1 MMNFDRNTQVVDCRL
16 GVSHGKGGSLARA
29 GTLSQAGK
37 LDVVVVAMGSGRRH
51 VTKPIC
57 EITFAIRKENIQTG
71 VLVLYA
77 GTGYPESG
85 TMGSFGID
93 PKEVDQINMHKMA
106 IIHFGNVRNHFVKK
120 ARDIFSGVRI
130 PAIIITQALVDFEDF
145 AKVGIKTRN
154 VKPRKE
160 DQLSDGVI
168 MNLVNGVSRGDAA
181 SREKLSEIIVK
192 VKETLGQI
200 Q

>member
-1 MMNFDRNTQVVDCRL
+1 MNFDRNTQVVDCRL
-16 GVSHGKGGSLARA
+16 GISHGKGGSLARA

-57 EITFAIRKENIQTG
+57 EITYAIRRENIQTG

-77 GTGYPESG
+77 GTGYPDSG

-93 PKEVDQINMHKMA
+93 PKEIDQINMHKMA

-120 ARDIFSGVRI
+120 ARDILSGVRI
-130 PAIIITQALVDFEDF
+130 PAVITVQALATLKISLKRIKPATLNPEKRSDFM
-145 AKVGIKTRN
+145 
-154 VKPRKE
+154 
-160 DQLSDGVI
+160 LI

>member
-1 MMNFDRNTQVVDCRL
+1 MMNFNRNTQVVDCRCGL
-16 GVSHGKGGSLARA
+16 SHGKGGSLARA

-37 LDVVVVAMGSGRRH
+37 LEVVVVAMGSGRRH

-57 EITFAIRKENIQTG
+57 EITYAIRRENIHTG

-77 GTGYPESG
+77 GTGYPDSG

-93 PKEVDQINMHKMA
+93 PKEIDQINMHKMA

-120 ARDIFSGVRI
+120 ARDIFSGVHI
-130 PAIIITQALVDFEDF
+130 PAIIICQALVDFEDF

-154 VKPRKE
+154 VKPKE
-160 DQLSDGVI
+160 KDMISDGMILNIVT
-168 MNLVNGVSRGDAA
+168 GVARGDAC

-192 VKETLGQI
+192 TKEALGQI